1 MGAVKDMMMDVEEF
15 VYNFYDSDGQMTE
28 TIPVIVAKAKQR
40 FGVSFGEYAEE
51 VLRGPEYD
59 MRQAE
64 MEYRAELSLTE
75 DRIPF

>member
-40 FGVSFGEYAEE
+40 FGISFGEYAEE